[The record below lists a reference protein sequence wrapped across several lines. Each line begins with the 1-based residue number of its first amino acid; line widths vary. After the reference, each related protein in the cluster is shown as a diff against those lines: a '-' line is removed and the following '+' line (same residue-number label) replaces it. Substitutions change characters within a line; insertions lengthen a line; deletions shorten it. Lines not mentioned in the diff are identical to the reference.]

1 MSMEKINENSQ
12 ASLPRPEDFRS
23 GFVSIVGRPNVGKST
38 LLNRLV
44 GTKLVI
50 TSEKPQTTRN
60 TIRGIANWP
69 NAQVVFLDTPGI
81 HDAITGLSLR
91 MVQNALAALQDV
103 DLVLHMI
110 EPDPKIHP
118 EDRSIMERLS
128 RVQTPAF
135 LLINK
140 IDRVRKEELLPLMEE
155 AHRLHPFR
163 EIIPISAL
171 KGDGVDRLAE
181 LVKASLRPGPRYF
194 PEDILTDRTERFL
207 VAEFIREKIF
217 RMTGEEVPY
226 ACAVTVEKFQE
237 NPEKKLLVI
246 SATIH
251 VEKESQKGII
261 IGRGGQRL
269 KAIGK
274 AAREELEIILGLRIF
289 LELFVRVQKN
299 WRTNPRLWDEMGIE

>member
-1 MSMEKINENSQ
+1 MQKTDENSQ
-12 ASLPRPEDFRS
+12 TGLTRPEDFRS

-69 NAQVVFLDTPGI
+69 NAQVIFLDTPGI
-81 HDAITGLSLR
+81 HDATTELNRRI
-91 MVQNALAALQDV
+91 VQNALAALQDV

-110 EPDPKIHP
+110 EPDINVHP
-118 EDRSIMERLS
+118 EDRTIMERLG

-140 IDRVRKEELLPLMEE
+140 IDRVKKEQLLPLMEE
-155 AHRLHPFR
+155 AHKLHPFE

-181 LVKASLRPGPRYF
+181 LVKGRLRPGPRYF
-194 PEDILTDRTERFL
+194 PEDVLTDRSERFL

-226 ACAVTVEKFQE
+226 ASAVTVEKFQE
-237 NPEKKLLVI
+237 NPEKKLIII

-261 IGRGGQRL
+261 IGQGGQRL

-274 AAREELEIILGLRIF
+274 AAREELEIILGSRIF
-289 LELFVRVQKN
+289 LELFVRVQKH
-299 WRTNPRLWDEMGIE
+299 WRTNPRLWAEMGIE